1 MQDKRRSTPTDDPS
15 IIGDARMY
23 VVDVVWCPEGGV
35 YVGTSE
41 DIPGLTLEAATKG
54 EFLDAL
60 MQEAPHLIDH
70 NIGLPEGE
78 AALVKVQFP
87 EPQPAI
93 AKRGAPQLSRAIQ
106 RPHRYM
112 VEDAHAVS
120 G

>member
-1 MQDKRRSTPTDDPS
+1 MRGKRRPTLTDDPS

-60 MQEAPHLIDH
+60 MREAPHLIDH
-70 NIGLPEGE
+70 NIGLPEDD
-78 AALVKVQFP
+78 AALVKVQFS
-87 EPQPAI
+87 EPQPAV
-93 AKRGAPQLSRAIQ
+93 AQRGAAELVRSVQ
-106 RPHRYM
+106 RPRRYM

-120 G
+120 A

>member
-1 MQDKRRSTPTDDPS
+1 MQDNRRHTSTGDPS

-23 VVDVVWCPEGGV
+23 VVDVVWCPEGDV

-41 DIPGLTLEAATKG
+41 DIPGLTLEAPTRG

-70 NIGLPEGE
+70 NIGMSEGE

-87 EPQPAI
+87 EIRPAV
-93 AKRGAPQLSRAIQ
+93 ARRGAAATPVIQ
-106 RPHRYM
+106 RSHRYM

-120 G
+120 A